1 MTEIEQP
8 TVVRRG
14 VSFAEAIFDGS
25 ATVEGVT
32 ARLAG
37 SLEDVAAMLGGP
49 EIPILV
55 DPDAKTALRLKP
67 VVVVDAVMAKKNLG
81 TALSNAPL
89 VIGVGPG
96 FRAGI
101 DVAAVVET
109 QRGHDLGRVIL
120 EGSAE
125 PNTGVPGKVGGFTT
139 ERILRAP
146 ADGTFT
152 SATEIG
158 RMVDA
163 GDIVGAVDGA
173 PIAANVSG
181 VVRGLLRDGLE
192 VRAGQKLGDIDP
204 RGIAHYCFTIS
215 DKARAVAGG
224 VLTAILSVGGQSIVD
239 ILE

>member
-1 MTEIEQP
+1 MTEIERP
-8 TVVRRG
+8 TVVRRR
-14 VSFAEAIFDGS
+14 VSFAEAVFDGS
-25 ATVEGVT
+25 TTVEGVT
-32 ARLAG
+32 ARLARN
-37 SLEDVAAMLGGP
+37 LEETAAMLGGP

-55 DPDAKTALRLKP
+55 DPDAETALRLKP
-67 VVVVDAVMAKKNLG
+67 VVVIDAVMAKRNLG

-139 ERILRAP
+139 ERVLRAP

-158 RMVDA
+158 HMVGA
-163 GDIVGAVDGA
+163 GDGIGAVDGA
-173 PIAANVSG
+173 LVVASVSG
-181 VVRGLLRDGLE
+181 IVRGLLRDGLA
-192 VRAGQKLGDIDP
+192 VRTGQKLGDIDP

-224 VLTAILSVGGQSIVD
+224 VLTAVLSVGGQSIVD
-239 ILE
+239 TLG